1 MTTQGIESITI
12 QATPDVVWPWIA
24 DLGRHAAWSPK
35 PYKVDLVSGE
45 PGTVGARY
53 RSVGV
58 IPGDKDHTNDV
69 EIIDVVPGQRFV
81 LVGSDANGPHQN
93 IYTLRASGTG
103 TEVTHQLVFPEMK
116 GVAKV
121 LLPVLFPLVGK
132 SDMRRRLRLLKTA
145 IETQPS
151 RTA

>member
-1 MTTQGIESITI
+1 MTTQGTESITI
-12 QATPDVVWPWIA
+12 QAAPDVVWPWIA

-45 PGTVGARY
+45 PGTAGARY

-58 IPGDKDHTNDV
+58 IPGDKDHANDV
-69 EIIDVVPGQRFV
+69 EITEVVPGQRFV

-93 IYTLRASGTG
+93 IYTLRPSGTG
-103 TEVTHQLVFPEMK
+103 TEVTHQLIFPEMK

-132 SDMRRRLRLLKTA
+132 SDMRKRLGLLKTA
-145 IETQPS
+145 IESQPNGP
-151 RTA
+151 T